1 MPPIHDRTH
10 QDDATPPP
18 PPPPPHLT
26 PYERASVDILAGI
39 TRLLE
44 RQSERPWKLHEED
57 VAERFRKQGPNE
69 FVGTIDTLV
78 AEEWIRSMETIYDY
92 MGLSDADK
100 VRCAI
105 FVLKEM
111 PLCGGRAQCTAD
123 VIISVGNIVAK
134 YDGDVMMSDILLWLT
149 SSNLLKQTIIST
161 VTRSVECT

>member
-111 PLCGGRAQCTAD
+111 PLCGGRAQ
-123 VIISVGNIVAK
+123 
-134 YDGDVMMSDILLWLT
+134 WL
-149 SSNLLKQTIIST
+149 
-161 VTRSVECT
+161 VY